1 MVDQT
6 RVIGIINFK
15 GGVAKST
22 TAINMAEILCR
33 RYNKRVLLWD
43 NDFQGNTTKFYS
55 LYNPDIRS
63 GSARILTKDTSADI
77 ICSTS
82 IPGID
87 LITANTAL
95 LTDSWT
101 LTQSAEDADQH
112 LRYKGFLDKHAE
124 DYDFVIIDNPPNIAM
139 NVINA
144 MVIMDDVIVPVK
156 LDDWALDG
164 LDIIADQI
172 RDAKTYNPGIC
183 LRGCLITVH
192 RRSAASQ
199 AAGEEWLRIK
209 SGYPVFKQTIRYSE
223 RMDESIYCKQGIAE
237 YSRRS
242 AAAIDYIRF
251 VAEYVD
257 QIGGI
262 R

>member
-33 RYNKRVLLWD
+33 RYNKHVLMWD
-43 NDFQGNTTKFYS
+43 NDFQGNTTKFYKF
-55 LYNPDIRS
+55 YNPDIRS
-63 GSARILTKDTSADI
+63 GAARILIKDTSADI
-77 ICSTS
+77 ICNTST
-82 IPGID
+82 PGLD

-112 LRYKGFLDKHAE
+112 LRYKAFLDRHAGE
-124 DYDFVIIDNPPNIAM
+124 YDFVIIDNPPNIPM

-156 LDDWALDG
+156 LDVWALDG

-172 RDAKTYNPGIC
+172 RDAKTYNPDIC

-192 RRSAASQ
+192 RRSAAAQ
-199 AAGEEWLRIK
+199 VAGEEWLRIK
-209 SGYPVFKQTIRYSE
+209 SGYPVFHQTIRYSE

-251 VAEYVD
+251 VSEYMD
-257 QIGGI
+257 KIGGI